1 MQTMRTLAGSAIV
14 VAAMAAAAVVMGSWS
29 GTAGGEEP
37 SQTVDI
43 TIRDSAF
50 KVETRV
56 LRLQAPIR
64 IVLHNT
70 DKIEHGFTSPGLA
83 EVDVR
88 VEAHGVVTYGRGIK
102 GLYVGPGEEAAI
114 IFEPHNAGALKFSCD
129 LHPQMKGELAV
140 LTIGAA

>member
-1 MQTMRTLAGSAIV
+1 MV
-14 VAAMAAAAVVMGSWS
+14 VAAMAAGAVVMGSWS
-29 GTAGGEEP
+29 PAGGQEP

-70 DKIEHGFTSPGLA
+70 DKIEHGFTSPELA

-102 GLYVGPGEEAAI
+102 GLYVGPGEQAAI
-114 IFEPHNAGALKFSCD
+114 IFEPNHAGALKFSCD

>member
-1 MQTMRTLAGSAIV
+1 MRMIGKLAGSAV
-14 VAAMAAAAVVMGSWS
+14 VATAVAAGAVLMGTWSPAAGD
-29 GTAGGEEP
+29 EP
-37 SQTVDI
+37 HQTVDI
-43 TIRDSAF
+43 TIHDSAF

-102 GLYVGPGEEAAI
+102 GLYVGPGEEASI
-114 IFEPHNAGALKFSCD
+114 IFEPHNAGALKFRCD

>member
-1 MQTMRTLAGSAIV
+1 MRKIRKLAGSAV
-14 VAAMAAAAVVMGSWS
+14 VAATVMAGAVLMGAWSPAAGD
-29 GTAGGEEP
+29 EP
-37 SQTVDI
+37 HQTVDV
-43 TIRDSAF
+43 TIHDSAF

-56 LRLQAPIR
+56 LRLQAPVR

-70 DKIEHGFTSPGLA
+70 DPIEHGFTSPGLA

-114 IFEPHNAGALKFSCD
+114 IFEPNHAGALKFSCD

>member
-1 MQTMRTLAGSAIV
+1 MRMIGTLAGSVLV
-14 VAAMAAAAVVMGSWS
+14 VAAVAAGAVVMGSWNP
-29 GTAGGEEP
+29 AGGQEP

-64 IVLHNT
+64 IVLRNT
-70 DKIEHGFTSPGLA
+70 DKIEHGFTSPELA

-102 GLYVGPGEEAAI
+102 GLYVGPGEQAAI